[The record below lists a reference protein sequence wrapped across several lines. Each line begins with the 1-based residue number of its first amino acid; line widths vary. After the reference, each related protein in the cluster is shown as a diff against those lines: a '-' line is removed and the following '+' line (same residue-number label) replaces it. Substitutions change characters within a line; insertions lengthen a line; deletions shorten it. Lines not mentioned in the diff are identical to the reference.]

1 MNASRYIL
9 GRSVH
14 IALFLALSLLLLVPA
29 IAAQDDANEAHPA
42 HIHSGTCDEL
52 GDVVYPLAD
61 VVTLST
67 SSRHACH
74 ADPATIGYG
83 GANVRKGAPPCP
95 GST

>member
-1 MNASRYIL
+1 MASMAGANLSEANLLNADAGGAIL
-9 GRSVH
+9 PDAVLRGANLTGANLSN
-14 IALFLALSLLLLVPA
+14 ATLFQANFGEALLL
-29 IAAQDDANEAHPA
+29 DANLTGA
-42 HIHSGTCDEL
+42 L
-52 GDVVYPLAD
+52 
-61 VVTLST
+61 LST